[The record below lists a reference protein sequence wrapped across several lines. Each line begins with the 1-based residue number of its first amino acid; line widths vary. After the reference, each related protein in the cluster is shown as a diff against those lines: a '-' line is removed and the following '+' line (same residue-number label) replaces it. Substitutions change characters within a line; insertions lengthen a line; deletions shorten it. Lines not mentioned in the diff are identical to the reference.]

1 MLNQLQIHRITK
13 LLLYTNAIWNTDV
26 IFLSKNQLFSRQLK
40 SLLANALTDLAVKP
54 VSVLMKLKKGF
65 YACSS
70 QSR

>member
-40 SLLANALTDLAVKP
+40 SLLANALTNLAVKP
-54 VSVLMKLKKGF
+54 VSVLIELK
-65 YACSS
+65 
-70 QSR
+70 

>member
-40 SLLANALTDLAVKP
+40 SLLANALTNLAVKP
-54 VSVLMKLKKGF
+54 VSVLMKLK
-65 YACSS
+65 
-70 QSR
+70 